1 MVPNPLEQ
9 LLRTFSH
16 PSPGA
21 SSAVSAS
28 AGPRSPGPFSPR
40 AEAAGGG
47 DSAALLSLLRGT
59 ARAGTVTS
67 PPPPPVKSPLL
78 SPRGGGGNS
87 AKDLLGLL
95 MGSGDR
101 DTGEPKEEE
110 EEEDATPRAGRDKIE
125 AGALA
130 GAETLGLT
138 GMHESVAA
146 PSSLGQGAPSSSA
159 TATASEP
166 TSPKSAPAPVFS
178 FVSPFD
184 YLESTRPAR
193 KDDAPTVRSPLSAP
207 SPTTQTD
214 NGAAAPPVA
223 PAVPSP
229 SETEVGAS
237 SVVKSTGPRATSMPR
252 TYLAAN
258 YLPRTPAPA
267 PSWAPLGVRL
277 PRRVS
282 LPYDAPQHLTISTS
296 DPHLEALVP
305 TAPEVTPIA
314 LFPVP
319 AGDRESSAGAA
330 RRRTAGIWEYGIA
343 YASAGGTGKHR
354 VRVIDRESGAKVLL
368 KGKRDEKDIVDLQV
382 EQVEARPGA
391 KRRIACVGREGR
403 LSMWEVPDRF
413 EDEAEATKQST
424 RILNI
429 APNPDAQYAFA
440 RFVPDQRTLYA
451 VRSDRVVSAFDLEHP
466 SAKPKEIR
474 LIGGGDIV
482 DVAFSPDAV
491 YAAVLTTESVVTFQ
505 LDNSSAQKKTKLE
518 DVLPEGSAHLAEQ
531 AAFVSPAPEG
541 MHAITSPEGIPA
553 RPLGLAIS
561 SAHGTKIHI
570 LPVHIQNGRLSLA
583 TTATVQ
589 IDVAP
594 PRAAEDEPFQYG
606 QVEYHIKTQSLV
618 VSHSLRGSL
627 FTLRL
632 AFVEG
637 PDGEPLIRINHVLE
651 HPTPEPILS
660 FTLDSMTTTA
670 AYSLSGDQQQQQVP
684 EGVRAASKIRYGALA
699 IHPGGVHHIAL
710 IAEQPRHYVETAPK
724 HRSHDSDTS
733 SDGEGGPRRMSL
745 EGSIHVSSEVEVTVE
760 EIDVV
765 EVVGAG
771 AEGVKAGENVV
782 QTVLIAASSVDEPE
796 EVEEGAGSGFVTAQ
810 GTPRTATSAM
820 PTVTSSPAKAA
831 EPALGDLSR
840 GLTAATTPI
849 SELSR
854 PDAFAA
860 PATSV
865 EPTEQDPHVL
875 RRDMAG
881 VPPVAAA
888 EGQKRPAPQDRDVR
902 SELERIERDLPAKVA
917 GIVQRELEGQAARAP
932 SIDTKLHG
940 LEQRLSSAFETAVAR
955 QTTAAVQASVAQVL
969 PMALS
974 RQLSHPDLLL
984 TLSES
989 IAGNVAPFLEEA
1001 LSTQLVSAIAPALE
1015 GRLSVAVEGVL
1026 DSIRQEMLDVR
1037 KEITQE
1043 QSGAVSILEDEV
1055 ANLREEVSTMKA
1067 MLEKMERLLMAS
1079 AASAAKTHADSP
1091 HHSHAPAG
1099 ASMPRQVSQPM
1110 PASRGPSGYVPS
1122 QPIAASYPHPHPSM
1136 STAAPALPPIPRAV
1150 TPPSRYEEL
1159 FTDVMLPS
1167 HEPEFAALTQLIM
1180 ASPMSRLEAIFPPPP
1195 AAPSLPMPVVLSL
1208 AYRLSQLLA
1217 NKDGPVDDADKRHLL
1232 WLRKAIA
1239 ACDGKQTPEIVA
1251 LIPRILTNVV
1261 DNLVTRG
1268 RRLMA
1273 MNDQAGAN
1281 EVRLVTQYA
1290 HARLTLFQQAGAD
1303 GPGVETFRR

>member
-1 MVPNPLEQ
+1 MANA
-9 LLRTFSH
+9 RTDLPC
-16 PSPGA
+16 PSC
-21 SSAVSAS
+21 
-28 AGPRSPGPFSPR
+28 R
-40 AEAAGGG
+40 
-47 DSAALLSLLRGT
+47 
-59 ARAGTVTS
+59 
-67 PPPPPVKSPLL
+67 
-78 SPRGGGGNS
+78 
-87 AKDLLGLL
+87 
-95 MGSGDR
+95 
-101 DTGEPKEEE
+101 
-110 EEEDATPRAGRDKIE
+110 
-125 AGALA
+125 
-130 GAETLGLT
+130 
-138 GMHESVAA
+138 
-146 PSSLGQGAPSSSA
+146 
-159 TATASEP
+159 
-166 TSPKSAPAPVFS
+166 
-178 FVSPFD
+178 
-184 YLESTRPAR
+184 
-193 KDDAPTVRSPLSAP
+193 
-207 SPTTQTD
+207 
-214 NGAAAPPVA
+214 
-223 PAVPSP
+223 
-229 SETEVGAS
+229 
-237 SVVKSTGPRATSMPR
+237 
-252 TYLAAN
+252 
-258 YLPRTPAPA
+258 
-267 PSWAPLGVRL
+267 
-277 PRRVS
+277 
-282 LPYDAPQHLTISTS
+282 
-296 DPHLEALVP
+296 
-305 TAPEVTPIA
+305 
-314 LFPVP
+314 
-319 AGDRESSAGAA
+319 
-330 RRRTAGIWEYGIA
+330 
-343 YASAGGTGKHR
+343 
-354 VRVIDRESGAKVLL
+354 
-368 KGKRDEKDIVDLQV
+368 
-382 EQVEARPGA
+382 
-391 KRRIACVGREGR
+391 
-403 LSMWEVPDRF
+403 
-413 EDEAEATKQST
+413 ST

-451 VRSDRVVSAFDLEHP
+451 VRSDRVVSAFDLDHP

-594 PRAAEDEPFQYG
+594 PRAAGDVPFQYG
-606 QVEYHIKTQSLV
+606 QVAYHIKTQSLV

-881 VPPVAAA
+881 VPPVAAT

-917 GIVQRELEGQAARAP
+917 DIVQRELEGQGEPPHMVYPREFLSDSSCIRGCRYSCSSPVDRHQAARPRAEVVERVRDGRCSP
-932 SIDTKLHG
+932 DDCS
-940 LEQRLSSAFETAVAR
+940 R
-955 QTTAAVQASVAQVL
+955 ASL
-969 PMALS
+969 RCTGPL
-974 RQLSHPDLLL
+974 
-984 TLSES
+984 
-989 IAGNVAPFLEEA
+989 
-1001 LSTQLVSAIAPALE
+1001 
-1015 GRLSVAVEGVL
+1015 GVL
-1026 DSIRQEMLDVR
+1026 VAE
-1037 KEITQE
+1037 
-1043 QSGAVSILEDEV
+1043 SGPNRTDPFES
-1055 ANLREEVSTMKA
+1055 RRSC
-1067 MLEKMERLLMAS
+1067 RWRSRAS
-1079 AASAAKTHADSP
+1079 C
-1091 HHSHAPAG
+1091 
-1099 ASMPRQVSQPM
+1099 R
-1110 PASRGPSGYVPS
+1110 
-1122 QPIAASYPHPHPSM
+1122 
-1136 STAAPALPPIPRAV
+1136 
-1150 TPPSRYEEL
+1150 TPTS
-1159 FTDVMLPS
+1159 S
-1167 HEPEFAALTQLIM
+1167 
-1180 ASPMSRLEAIFPPPP
+1180 
-1195 AAPSLPMPVVLSL
+1195 
-1208 AYRLSQLLA
+1208 
-1217 NKDGPVDDADKRHLL
+1217 
-1232 WLRKAIA
+1232 
-1239 ACDGKQTPEIVA
+1239 
-1251 LIPRILTNVV
+1251 
-1261 DNLVTRG
+1261 
-1268 RRLMA
+1268 
-1273 MNDQAGAN
+1273 
-1281 EVRLVTQYA
+1281 
-1290 HARLTLFQQAGAD
+1290 
-1303 GPGVETFRR
+1303 